1 MSENEGSIPEPSAT
15 ARSVVSQVLVVV
27 VHTTERTTRRRIY
40 LSLKAAERAVS
51 RAHTRGQDAE
61 MVLARLVPEAGTAT
75 WREAVTNG

>member
-1 MSENEGSIPEPSAT
+1 MSENEGSIPAPSAT

-40 LSLKAAERAVS
+40 LSLKAAERAVA

-61 MVLARLVPEAGTAT
+61 IVLARLVPETGTRT
-75 WREAVTNG
+75 WEDGGAVE